1 MTATPTCT
9 CCGADFRKRAGA
21 WFCRGCRDEWTP
33 AIVAAIKADPDVAGV
48 AREAL
53 AELKAENAPIRQAKA
68 ARRRAKAE
76 AARAERRAYVWRL
89 S

>member
-1 MTATPTCT
+1 
-9 CCGADFRKRAGA
+9 
-21 WFCRGCRDEWTP
+21 
-33 AIVAAIKADPDVAGV
+33 VAAIKADPDVAGV